1 MEPSGWVGVLEPSS
15 GLVAAA
21 TTAAV
26 VVVVVV
32 VGLITRSTS
41 TGRSGQ
47 VARSRRTESRRAIDS
62 VVGAGG
68 RTRLD
73 QSTPVDNWLR
83 PLFSFLLFFFNFF
96 FSPVFYWP
104 LNRHQVMVLLFFLST
119 VSIATTTTTATTT
132 ATTISLDCS
141 FHCGAFF
148 MERKKNKTK
157 GKK

>member
-96 FSPVFYWP
+96 FRQF
-104 LNRHQVMVLLFFLST
+104 
-119 VSIATTTTTATTT
+119 SI
-132 ATTISLDCS
+132 
-141 FHCGAFF
+141 G
-148 MERKKNKTK
+148 R
-157 GKK
+157 